1 MERLTEKDLDCVSG
15 NVFDA
20 VCRLQEIENILGDDY
35 DLDRLRDIIAKN
47 ENQKIVCET
56 LRKMVKMYQDEIVP
70 ALRELICNRDQIE
83 RTPLLKCGDIVEIN
97 PERRKNKWK
106 KGTVSQVLLCKG
118 DEWVYNITVKHGYP
132 ETKHFSCKD
141 EDIGEWVKPV
151 R

>member
-1 MERLTEKDLDCVSG
+1 MDQLTGLIY
-15 NVFDA
+15 N
-20 VCRLQEIENILGDDY
+20 
-35 DLDRLRDIIAKN
+35 
-47 ENQKIVCET
+47 
-56 LRKMVKMYQDEIVP
+56 
-70 ALRELICNRDQIE
+70 REPID
-83 RTPLLKCGDIVEIN
+83 RTPLLKCGDLVEIN

-141 EDIGEWVKPV
+141 EDIGDWVQLV